1 MICATGF
8 RRGFQEDPLLARL
21 VADHGL
27 ETFGRW
33 IVLAPDSTVPAL
45 TDDDRTLTLA
55 GIAAQWAF
63 PAADTIAGAKYAV
76 PRLPSPGMSYT
87 LRGRIESRLGSAVPA
102 LVLALALHRWWAI
115 ELVALMLVLGLVLDA
130 AVYHR
135 ALAYQ
140 PGWLALP
147 LGLGELALVYIGM
160 HALGI
165 AAPRNLAL
173 LLYGVAWL
181 GAFVIGQAVFPR
193 LRLEYGESGGE
204 LGRAGRLMA
213 AAVCVTLVAGL
224 GAAYAVRPPTVHLH
238 GTVQGPLVI
247 RHAETL
253 VGGVVRGGILVRA
266 SHVTLRHV
274 TVVGGQHGVDIEHA
288 SHVMLDH
295 VRILGV
301 TLDGVRAV
309 DAGVMIHDCSISSP
323 ASPLV
328 SGILISYSMG
338 RPMSMVSGC
347 TIAGT
352 REGISTHSSMVDV
365 MGNHVVG
372 TTERGILL
380 GEMSMDMAS
389 KNVVEGAKGIGII
402 CMDHSMC
409 QIEHNTVVGA
419 TVDGDQ
425 NPTRRGVAIESFFY
439 AEAQVKNNTVIAS
452 PGGVQAFDNSTIQRE
467 K

>member
-1 MICATGF
+1 
-8 RRGFQEDPLLARL
+8 
-21 VADHGL
+21 
-27 ETFGRW
+27 
-33 IVLAPDSTVPAL
+33 
-45 TDDDRTLTLA
+45 
-55 GIAAQWAF
+55 
-63 PAADTIAGAKYAV
+63 
-76 PRLPSPGMSYT
+76 MSYT
-87 LRGRIESRLGSAVPA
+87 LTGRIESRLGSAVPA

-130 AVYHR
+130 TVYHR

-147 LGLGELALVYIGM
+147 LGLGELALVYLGM

-204 LGRAGRLMA
+204 LGSAGRLLA
-213 AAVCVTLVAGL
+213 AGVCVTLVAGL

-274 TVVGGQHGVDIEHA
+274 TVVGGEHGIDIEHA
-288 SHVMLDH
+288 SHVMLDD

-301 TLDGVRAV
+301 TLDGIRAL

-425 NPTRRGVAIESFFY
+425 NPTRHGVAIESFFY